1 MPLFQPTFKH
11 SSAFLKLFTGGI
23 FAIITA
29 VVIGFAISK
38 SLSIALVIP
47 GVLAVLFIAMVCITN
62 TEAGLY
68 IIMAYSFFISFIDR
82 LLFNDAIPEGV
93 PADLLVLIT
102 FGGLA
107 FHKEKL
113 STLFSDF
120 TKNTIIII
128 FLILYIYTAMQLFN
142 PSGNFLTGWFQ
153 AVRKVVSTF
162 LILFIAYNVFADRR
176 AIYRFIKYLF
186 VLASIVAVYA
196 CIQEVHGFFNF
207 EMNWLSADEKRYRM
221 TFVNGGARRMSTF
234 PDALSLSIV
243 MSMCA
248 VFFTGY
254 LTGVKKMQHKILL
267 GCGVLFMVLAMS
279 FSLTRT
285 ANVMLMGGLFVF
297 LLITFDKP
305 LSRIV
310 AFTGLFA
317 FLFVL
322 YVPFGHV
329 HMHQFR
335 QTFKGATK
343 DASYIVRE
351 VNRKRIQPY
360 IYSHPIGG
368 GLNTTGHEGRKNNP
382 GHPLAGFPPDS
393 GYLKK
398 ALELGWIGFALLLIL
413 YFTILK
419 TAIRGYFIT
428 ASPQKKVLYA
438 ACAGSFFALYMGD
451 FAQEAIGQI
460 TDVVVYFPLIAMV
473 LRLRKT
479 ESETLN
485 FAS

>member
-1 MPLFQPTFKH
+1 MPFFQPIFKP
-11 SSAFLKLFTGGI
+11 ATGVNKALSGVLP
-23 FAIITA
+23 AVIIA
-29 VVIGFAISK
+29 VAIGFIISK
-38 SLSIALVIP
+38 SLNLAILIP
-47 GVLAVLFIAMVCITN
+47 GVLATIYIAFVCITN

-82 LLFNDAIPEGV
+82 LFFNDAIPEGV

-107 FHKEKL
+107 LRHNKL
-113 STLFSDF
+113 SDLFSDF
-120 TKNTIIII
+120 TKNTVIVL
-128 FLILYIYTAMQLFN
+128 FLILYIYTALQLFN

-162 LILFIAYNVFADRR
+162 LILFICYHVFADKN
-176 AIYRFIKYLF
+176 AIKRFIKYLF
-186 VLASIVAVYA
+186 ILASVVAIYA
-196 CIQEVHGFFNF
+196 CIQEVHGFFSF
-207 EMNWLSADEKRYRM
+207 EMNWLSADEKRFRM

-243 MSMCA
+243 MAMCTA
-248 VFFTGY
+248 FFTGY
-254 LTGVKKMQHKILL
+254 VTGVKKLSQKIIITV
-267 GCGVLFMVLAMS
+267 GILFMVMAMS

-285 ANVMLMGGLFVF
+285 ANVMLVGGIIVF
-297 LLITFDKP
+297 LLVTFNKP
-305 LSRIV
+305 LSRFA
-310 AFTGLFA
+310 AFAGLFA

-329 HMHQFR
+329 HMYQFR

-382 GHPLAGFPPDS
+382 SHPLAGFPPDS

-398 ALELGWIGFALLLIL
+398 ALELGWIGFALLLFL
-413 YFTILK
+413 YFVILK
-419 TAIRGYFIT
+419 TTIRGYFIST
-428 ASPQKKVLYA
+428 SPQRKVLYA
-438 ACAGSFFALYMGD
+438 SCAGAFFALYMGD

-460 TDVVVYFPLIAMV
+460 TDVVVYFPLIAIV
-473 LRLRKT
+473 LRLRKI
-479 ESETLN
+479 ESE
-485 FAS
+485 SQKIPV

>member
-1 MPLFQPTFKH
+1 MSLFQPALKSGTSLYK
-11 SSAFLKLFTGGI
+11 SAVGGSLAI
-23 FAIITA
+23 FAAAII
-29 VVIGFAISK
+29 GLAITK
-38 SLSIALVIP
+38 SLNIALVIP
-47 GVLAVLFIAMVCITN
+47 SALAGLFIVFICLTN

-68 IIMAYSFFISFIDR
+68 IIMAYSFFINFIDR

-93 PADLLVLIT
+93 PADLLVILT

-107 FHKEKL
+107 LRHEKL
-113 STLFSDF
+113 SSEFSDF
-120 TKNTIIII
+120 TKNTVIII
-128 FLILYIYTAMQLFN
+128 FLVLYIYTAMQLFN

-162 LILFIAYNVFADRR
+162 LILFISYTVFSDKRVVN
-176 AIYRFIKYLF
+176 RFIKYLF
-186 VLASIVAVYA
+186 ILTCIVAVYS
-196 CIQEVHGFFNF
+196 CIQEIHGFFNF
-207 EMNWLSADEKRYRM
+207 EINWLSADEKRYRM

-248 VFFTGY
+248 VFFSGIAI
-254 LTGVKKMQHKILL
+254 GSKKNQEKLIL
-267 GCGVLFMVLAMS
+267 GIGVLFMVLAMS

-285 ANVMLMGGLFVF
+285 ANVMLIGGLFVY
-297 LLITFDKP
+297 LLITFDR
-305 LSRIV
+305 LISRIIGF
-310 AFTGLFA
+310 AGLFT

-398 ALELGWIGFALLLIL
+398 ALELGWIGFALLLLL

-419 TAIRGYFIT
+419 TAVRGYFIT
-428 ASPQKKVLYA
+428 GSPDRKILYA
-438 ACAGSFFALYMGD
+438 SSAGAFFALYMGD

-460 TDVVVYFPLIAMV
+460 TDVVVYFPLIAII
-473 LRLRKT
+473 LRLRNSEKEILKT
-479 ESETLN
+479 TT
-485 FAS
+485 